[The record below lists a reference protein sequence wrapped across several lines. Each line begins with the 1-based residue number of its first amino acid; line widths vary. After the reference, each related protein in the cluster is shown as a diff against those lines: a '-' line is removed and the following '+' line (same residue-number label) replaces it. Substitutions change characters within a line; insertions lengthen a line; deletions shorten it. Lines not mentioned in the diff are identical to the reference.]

1 MSEKVMEFKKEKEK
15 EVAGLNPSVTTQKSL
30 EDTEKRNFENE
41 ETLQKIRAELKDP
54 DAPVPKIEFATVI
67 KQIVDNMN
75 ITSTNMHND
84 LNNMFQKHVYPTTML
99 LSALIVLLEER
110 GIVTR
115 AEVDKKAN
123 ELMKK
128 AFDEAKEEKKSLEK
142 EVQESLDRDSAKSKN
157 KS

>member
-1 MSEKVMEFKKEKEK
+1 MSEKVMEFKKENEK

-99 LSALIVLLEER
+99 LSALIVLLEEK